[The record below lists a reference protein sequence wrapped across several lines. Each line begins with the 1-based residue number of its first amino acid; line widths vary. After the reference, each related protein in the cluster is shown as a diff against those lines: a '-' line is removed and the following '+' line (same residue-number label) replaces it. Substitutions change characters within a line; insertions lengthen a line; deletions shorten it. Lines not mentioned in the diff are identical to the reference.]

1 MLSSEEKFKRDVSDA
16 AIDTGGEVD
25 RIKRLRL
32 IVSPPAIQP
41 VGPSVAILLCIF
53 HGKHYLQDQL
63 ESIGKQTHTNW
74 KLYVSDDGG
83 CEDSR
88 QIIQKF
94 AERYEHGRVTL
105 IDGPKKGF
113 VDNFLSLTCD
123 PKIDADYFAY
133 SDQDDIWHA
142 DKLEK
147 SIKFLSNVDEELPG
161 LYCSRTVIVDKD
173 NNDLGLSPL
182 FSKTPAFANALV
194 QNIGGG
200 NTMVFNKQ
208 ARHLAVQAGSEVPVI
223 THDWWMYLLV
233 SGSNGFVKYDSEPS
247 LRYRQHGGNLVGC
260 NITWFAR
267 FTRIYMLLMGRFK
280 EYNERNIRSLW
291 MAYHYL
297 SPENQRLL
305 DQFCELRNSN
315 ILKRISLFRKLK
327 IYRQTVFGNIG
338 LWVAVILNKL

>member
-1 MLSSEEKFKRDVSDA
+1 MRVIDIQSARFKTQFPKAWESPNFSPELSLVPKA
-16 AIDTGGEVD
+16 QT
-25 RIKRLRL
+25 
-32 IVSPPAIQP
+32 IVPA
-41 VGPSVAILLCIF
+41 GPLVAIFLCIF
-53 HGKHYLQDQL
+53 HGKHFLSEQL
-63 ESIGKQTHTNW
+63 ESIAQQSHKNW
-74 KLYVSDDGG
+74 RLYVSDDGD
-83 CEDSR
+83 CDESAAVINVFKDR
-88 QIIQKF
+88 F
-94 AERYEHGRVTL
+94 EEGRVTVVP
-105 IDGPKKGF
+105 GPKKGF
-113 VDNFLSLTCD
+113 VANFLSLTCNTS
-123 PKIDADYFAY
+123 IEADFFAY

-147 SIKFLSNVDEELPG
+147 SIKFLSNVEEELPG

-182 FSKTPAFANALV
+182 FLKTPSFANALV

-233 SGSNGFVKYDSEPS
+233 SGSNGFIKYDSEPS
-247 LRYRQHGGNLVGC
+247 LRYRQHSGNLVGC
-260 NITWFAR
+260 NITWVAR

-280 EYNERNIRSLW
+280 DYNERNIRSLW
-291 MAYHYL
+291 AAYHFL

-315 ILKRISLFRKLK
+315 ILKRIALFRKLK